1 LQIGPL
7 IVDIDSV
14 QLTEEE
20 SDYLKHPFVGGVI
33 LFSKNY
39 SCIDEL
45 VTLIKQIKSLRYPSL
60 LIFVDQE
67 GGRVQRFRNGFTELP
82 ALGSLGSYYEGDL
95 QKVAGIV
102 RECGWIM
109 ATEMKAIGVDVS
121 FAPVLDTFNEESEII
136 GDRSFHSD
144 PNVICAL
151 ATIYVSAMNSCGMHA
166 VGKHFP
172 GHGAVT
178 TDSHIELPVDNR
190 TIDAVDQAD
199 LIPFKF
205 MASVGISGFMVAHII
220 FPRVDHTSL
229 AGFSNYWLQK
239 ILREKV
245 GFNGVIFSDDL
256 SMEGAAVSSSY
267 FTRANLAL
275 SAGCD
280 ALIVCNNKDGIFEIL
295 DKYSKLQTPSCMK
308 SLEMIRGPSCEIPH
322 DVLRSTSLWKIAAG
336 HIAEFISKSA
346 G

>member
-1 LQIGPL
+1 M

-14 QLTEEE
+14 RLTEEE

-39 SCIDEL
+39 SCVDEL
-45 VTLIKQIKSLRYPSL
+45 VTLIKQIKSLRQPSL

-67 GGRVQRFRNGFTELP
+67 GGRVQRFRQGFTELP
-82 ALGSLGSYYEGDL
+82 ALGSLGSYYEGSPR
-95 QKVAGIV
+95 QATSIV

-121 FAPVLDTFNEESEII
+121 FAPVLDIFNNESEII
-136 GDRSFHSD
+136 GDRSFHANPD
-144 PNVICAL
+144 VICAL
-151 ATIYVSAMNSCGMHA
+151 AGVYVSAMHACGMHA

-172 GHGAVT
+172 GHGGVMS
-178 TDSHIELPVDNR
+178 DSHIELPVDNR
-190 TIDAVDQAD
+190 TLDVIDQAD

-205 MASVGISGFMVAHII
+205 MASVGISGFMAAHII
-220 FPRVDHTSL
+220 FPLIDHTSV

-256 SMEGAAVSSSY
+256 SMEGAAVSNSY

-295 DKYSKLQTPSCMK
+295 DKYLKLETPSCMK
-308 SLEMIRGPSCEIPH
+308 SLEAIRGPSCEISQ
-322 DVLRSTSLWKIAAG
+322 DVLRSTSQWKSAAG
-336 HIAEFISKSA
+336 RIADFISKSSS
-346 G
+346 

>member
-1 LQIGPL
+1 M

-39 SCIDEL
+39 SCIDQL

-67 GGRVQRFRNGFTELP
+67 GGRVQRFRQGFTELP
-82 ALGSLGSYYEGDL
+82 ALGSLGSYYEVSP
-95 QKVAGIV
+95 QKAAGIV

-109 ATEMKAIGVDVS
+109 ATEMKAVGVDVS
-121 FAPVLDTFNEESEII
+121 FAPVLDTFSCESKII

-144 PNVICAL
+144 PDVICAL
-151 ATIYVSAMNSCGMHA
+151 ASIYVSAMHGCGMHA

-172 GHGAVT
+172 GHGGVIA
-178 TDSHIELPVDNR
+178 DSHIEVPVDNR
-190 TIDAVDQAD
+190 TFDVIDKTD

-205 MASVGISGFMVAHII
+205 MASLRISGFMAAHII
-220 FPRVDHTSL
+220 FPRVDDTSV

-239 ILREKV
+239 ILREKG
-245 GFNGVIFSDDL
+245 GFNGLIFSDDL

-275 SAGCD
+275 FAGCD
-280 ALIVCNNKDGIFEIL
+280 ALIVCNNKAGIFEIL
-295 DKYSKLQTPSCMK
+295 DKYSQLQSPNCMK
-308 SLEMIRGPSCEIPH
+308 SLEAMRGPSCEIPH
-322 DVLRSTSLWKIAAG
+322 DVLRSTSLWKIAAK
-336 HIAEFISKSA
+336 HIADFISKSA